1 MSDKQTLLPGKSIVI
16 TGASGGIGAAIA
28 RRCAAEGARVGIGY
42 HRSRGAAEAL
52 ANELGGMALSF
63 DVQDAAQVDAAVA
76 TFLEQGKRIDGW
88 VNAAGI
94 HHAALL
100 VSSEVAPLS
109 EQLAVN
115 LLGTVLC
122 TRAVLRH
129 FLGEKSGVFLNVSS
143 VAAAAPVRGGAVYA
157 ASKAGVEAF
166 TRAVAIEYGRKG
178 VRAVCVRPGPTE
190 TPMLAATLALVGDQA
205 QSRTALR
212 RLGRPEEIASLAA
225 YLLSDQASYITGSV
239 HGVDGGYA

>member
-1 MSDKQTLLPGKSIVI
+1 MADRQTLLGKAIIV

-42 HRSRGAAEAL
+42 HRSRAAAEAL
-52 ANELGGMALSF
+52 ASELGGMALGF
-63 DVQDAAQVDAAVA
+63 DVQNAGEVELALAAFLNRAGKLDA
-76 TFLEQGKRIDGW
+76 W

-94 HHAALL
+94 HHASLL
-100 VSSEVAPLS
+100 VGSDV
-109 EQLAVN
+109 EQLTQQLGVN
-115 LLGTVLC
+115 LLGTILC
-122 TRAVLRH
+122 TRAVLQH
-129 FLGEKSGVFLNVSS
+129 FLQAKAGVVLNVSS
-143 VAAAAPVRGGAVYA
+143 VAAVAPVRGGAAYA

-178 VRAVCVRPGPTE
+178 IRAVCVRPGPTD

-212 RLGRPEEIASLAA
+212 RLAQPDEVATLAA
-225 YLLSDQASYITGSV
+225 FLLSDQASYITGSV

>member
-1 MSDKQTLLPGKSIVI
+1 MLQNKCIVI

-42 HRSRGAAEAL
+42 HRSRDAAQAL
-52 ANELGGMALSF
+52 ASELGGVPLGF

-76 TFLEQGKRIDGW
+76 TFLQQAGKIDGW

-100 VSSEVAPLS
+100 VSSAVEPLS
-109 EQLAVN
+109 EQLGVN

-122 TRAVLRH
+122 TRAILKH
-129 FLGEKSGVFLNVSS
+129 FLEARAGVVLNVSS
-143 VAAAAPVRGGAVYA
+143 VAAVSPVRGGAVYA
-157 ASKAGVEAF
+157 AAKAGVEAF
-166 TRAVAIEYGRKG
+166 TRAIAIEYGRKG
-178 VRAVCVRPGPTE
+178 VRSVCVRPGPTE

-212 RLGRPEEIASLAA
+212 RLGRPEEVASLAA